1 MSCDSKRTPCYCYC
15 PADGSHGLFR
25 RLIYSL
31 AVSQWNSHAPRLH
44 VELLPADP
52 GGLLVEV
59 LVTFGLLPHVVILNA
74 LTDRARSYL
83 VGSKTTV
90 SASVQKNK
98 KTQQKP
104 RTQWA
109 VRESAWPGCGVATDL
124 VSLNEVEVF
133 SINSIAVLKVPAL
146 LLTPGTQLFC
156 RTQEKH
162 WGVFES
168 KHKFLL
174 KTDW

>member
-1 MSCDSKRTPCYCYC
+1 MSCDSKRTPSYCYC

-31 AVSQWNSHAPRLH
+31 VVSQWNSHAPRLH

-83 VGSKTTV
+83 VGRDNSFCLGAKK
-90 SASVQKNK
+90 KNP
-98 KTQQKP
+98 TKP

-109 VRESAWPGCGVATDL
+109 VRESAWPGRGVATDL

-133 SINSIAVLKVPAL
+133 SIDSIAVLKVPAL
-146 LLTPGTQLFC
+146 LLAPGTQLFC
-156 RTQEKH
+156 RMQEKH
-162 WGVFES
+162 CGVFES
-168 KHKFLL
+168 KHKLLL